1 MDCTNV
7 ANTALM
13 TKIKKDKT
21 LSDLHPF
28 VSAELAS
35 NALVLAPS
43 GTAAAKAQSR
53 ILSSKWL
60 APKVLGTVAALN
72 NFLHPNPGARR
83 ILEGRDKSAFP
94 NVGTKSRTDQ
104 ARNSVIV
111 NDSDEGYSIG
121 SDKDLLSEVND
132 GDGWESGTVSD
143 NDHEPSAKSDG
154 WESGSIQGGS
164 YREQEMSD
172 ALSDVGGLPSGPGGM
187 EIKPK
192 NSTSLSNGQSA
203 FLPTLSVGFTRG
215 DSDSEF
221 SDREAKISDSGKKN
235 RRGQRARRASV
246 FFISR
251 YRAGNELPV
260 RRQDMGKE
268 IWKER

>member
-1 MDCTNV
+1 MDCTKV

-21 LSDLHPF
+21 LSDVHPL
-28 VSAELAS
+28 VSAELAP
-35 NALVLAPS
+35 NALVLAPP

-60 APKVLGTVAALN
+60 ASEALAIVAALK
-72 NFLHPNPGARR
+72 NFLHPDPGARG
-83 ILEGRDKSAFP
+83 ISEGRDKSAFP
-94 NVGTKSRTDQ
+94 KVGKKGRTDQ
-104 ARNSVIV
+104 ARDSVIV
-111 NDSDEGYSIG
+111 NDSDEDYSIG

-132 GDGWESGTVSD
+132 GDGGWESGTVSD

-154 WESGSIQGGS
+154 WESGSIQGDS
-164 YREQEMSD
+164 YREQETSD
-172 ALSDVGGLPSGPGGM
+172 AMSDVGGLPSRPGGM
-187 EIKPK
+187 EIKAK
-192 NSTSLSNGQSA
+192 KSSSLLSKGQSA

-235 RRGQRARRASV
+235 RRGQRARRA
-246 FFISR
+246 
-251 YRAGNELPV
+251 
-260 RRQDMGKE
+260 
-268 IWKER
+268 